1 MSGRS
6 WWTGPWVAM
15 LVLCGGC
22 GAGLQGVW
30 DASGEVDEGRFFA
43 FALDTSEASRPVAD
57 FGFAGGDRVRVA
69 VCGLTEK
76 DGHVEFKM
84 DPDARAETCDAMK
97 SPYRFIGDFG
107 RDVMTGR
114 VLDWTGREVGVFR
127 GYRTR

>member
-6 WWTGPWVAM
+6 WRTGPWVAM
-15 LVLCGGC
+15 LVLCEGC

-30 DASGEVDEGRFFA
+30 DASGEVDEGRFFG

-57 FGFAGGDRVRVA
+57 FGFTGGDRVRVA

-76 DGHVEFKM
+76 DGHVEFQM